1 MSSGQV
7 RDHLDLSSCCMGSWT
22 SRGDLEE
29 CLGYVW
35 PVLKVGTL
43 EVVLFGPLVGWFV
56 ILLLK

>member
-1 MSSGQV
+1 
-7 RDHLDLSSCCMGSWT
+7 MGSWT